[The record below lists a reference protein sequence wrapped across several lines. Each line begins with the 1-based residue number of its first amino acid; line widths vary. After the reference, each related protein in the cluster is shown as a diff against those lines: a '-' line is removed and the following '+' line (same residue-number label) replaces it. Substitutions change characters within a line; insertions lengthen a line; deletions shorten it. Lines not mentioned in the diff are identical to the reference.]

1 VGLLRSELRPE
12 EAETN
17 GVETIMERL
26 EGNSVTVLILR
37 DAVTNP

>member
-17 GVETIMERL
+17 GVETIME
-26 EGNSVTVLILR
+26 GNSVTVLILR